1 MFTCKITILRILI
14 TEILVRMSVIENTS
28 SELEPNKVIL
38 TNDESVEKTETTSE
52 ITEAASEAPTSEETV
67 LNSDTA
73 ATETSV
79 ETKKE
84 APKVEIPVEDY
95 TVMDQ
100 ETLLASLQKLTKAY
114 PVHLIKDQVEVIRK
128 QFNINFDAKAA
139 ASKETFLAEGGNEID
154 FHYST
159 PLKRDFNEAY
169 FEYKDARNQHYQA
182 LKTNQENNL
191 KNRLQLIEDL
201 KALIA
206 SDTSVNKKFDT
217 FNDLKEQWH
226 QAGSIPRDKN
236 NVVWNTFYHHVD
248 KFYEVVHLDREF
260 RDMDYKHNLEQK
272 IKILERAKELTEET
286 SINRAFR
293 ELQVLHKIWKEEIG
307 PVAREYKDLVW
318 DKFSEFTKEIHD
330 KRQQY
335 FAEQDVKQEEN
346 LVIRKDIIAQINALT
361 EVPRTSHNQWQ
372 NAVKEVGELHEAFKK
387 SGRVPNEVKNSIWDE
402 FRTAERSF
410 NAAKNEFYKHAK
422 SDQLE
427 NLHKKKA
434 LIELAEANK
443 DSEDFEAT
451 TQLMKKIQSDWKKI
465 GHVPRKDSDKVW
477 KQFKDAC
484 NHYFERISGL
494 KDEAN
499 KLQEEAFEKKTAFIE
514 SVKDAVIT
522 DVEFITTKI
531 SEWKTLGAVPYNK
544 RKIEEQFS
552 TLLDSM
558 FGQLNMNK
566 KESELM
572 KYETRLADLA
582 SQNDD
587 RLLNDEKI
595 FVRKKMDEVKAEIL
609 QLENNLQF
617 FKHADKSNPLVAD
630 VYKKID
636 KHNDDLAIW
645 KAKWIKLKSL

>member
-1 MFTCKITILRILI
+1 
-14 TEILVRMSVIENTS
+14 MSVIENTS
-28 SELEPNKVIL
+28 SEIESNKVIQ
-38 TNDESVEKTETTSE
+38 TSDESVSNTEISSETVDIVSETTS
-52 ITEAASEAPTSEETV
+52 SEVAEET
-67 LNSDTA
+67 SDSA
-73 ATETSV
+73 ATETSA
-79 ETKKE
+79 EAKKE
-84 APKVEIPVEDY
+84 KAKVEIPVEDY
-95 TVMDQ
+95 TTMDQ
-100 ETLLASLQKLTKAY
+100 ETLLLSLRKLTKTY
-114 PVHLIKDQVEVIRK
+114 PVQLIKDQVEAIRT
-128 QFNINFDAKAA
+128 QFNKNFDAKAA

-159 PLKRDFNEAY
+159 PLKRDFNEVY
-169 FEYKDARNQHYQA
+169 FEYKDARNKYYQA

-191 KNRLQLIEDL
+191 KHRLELIEEL

-217 FNDLKEQWH
+217 FNELKEQWH

-236 NVVWNTFYHHVD
+236 NTVWNTFYHHVD

-260 RDMDYKHNLEQK
+260 RDLDYKHNLEQK

-293 ELQVLHKIWKEEIG
+293 ELQILHKIWKEEIG
-307 PVAREYKDLVW
+307 PVAKEYKDLVW

-335 FAEQDVKQEEN
+335 FAEQDAKQEEN
-346 LVIRKDIIAQINALT
+346 LVARQEIIAKIKSIS

-387 SGRVPNEVKNSIWDE
+387 TGRVPNEFKNSIWDE
-402 FRTAERSF
+402 FRGAERAF
-410 NAAKNEFYKHAK
+410 NSLKNEFYKHAK

-427 NLHKKKA
+427 NLNKKKA

-443 DSEDFEAT
+443 DSEDFEST

-465 GHVPRKDSDKVW
+465 GHVPRKDSDKIW

-484 NHYFERISGL
+484 NHYFDRISGL
-494 KDEAN
+494 REEAN
-499 KLQEEAFEKKTAFIE
+499 KLQEEAFQKKTTFIE
-514 SVKDAVIT
+514 SLKDAVVT
-522 DVEFITTKI
+522 DVEFITGKI
-531 SEWKTLGAVPYNK
+531 SEWKTFGAVPYNK

-552 TLLDSM
+552 AVLDTM
-558 FGQLNMNK
+558 FGKLNMNK
-566 KESELM
+566 KEAELM
-572 KYETRLADLA
+572 KFETRLADLA
-582 SQNDD
+582 AQNDD
-587 RLLNDEKI
+587 RLLNDEKN
-595 FVRKKMDEVKAEIL
+595 FVRKKMDESKAEIL

-636 KHNDDLAIW
+636 KYNDDLAVW
-645 KAKWIKLKSL
+645 KAKWQKLKSL